1 MCSTD
6 GEWLRVYA
14 DSQDALRRAQ
24 DTVAKMIELEGV
36 RAEEQAE
43 HRTTQGAGWKSV
55 AVPPPP
61 ERDASLVSEHHG
73 KGPWGSEVDPNR
85 VQAHFELGS
94 RHAAQAFAKELATDG
109 YDVHQAESFVF
120 VFADDAATARGLGD
134 ELKERAPADAQLF
147 LEGEGRTVFI

>member
-1 MCSTD
+1 VTALQEGMVVSGSDLDWRLTVEFESKAHAHGVFSALKTHASATLAANQLKDGAIVQHD

-43 HRTTQGAGWKSV
+43 HRTAQGAGWKSV

-85 VQAHFELGS
+85 VQAL
-94 RHAAQAFAKELATDG
+94 R
-109 YDVHQAESFVF
+109 
-120 VFADDAATARGLGD
+120 AR
-134 ELKERAPADAQLF
+134 
-147 LEGEGRTVFI
+147 